1 MKDYILIK
9 KKTAFGCS
17 MAAITFM
24 TAAVVLMFRH
34 PSETRHKPAIVET
47 MSYNIL
53 KANGKS
59 ILFFRDITKDSI
71 LRDADIK
78 PDNIRYGSKI
88 TVTEK
93 DLHSIVKRYKAFLND
108 RQIELTEK
116 EAEMDYFIKRH
127 NVRDEGFDMIAK
139 HYDKLSEESI
149 AVGKIINTL
158 SVITDSTRLE
168 ISRKVSYE
176 DAGRKP
182 YSGIFVETDG
192 GIWRYGTWLRTKR
205 EGKGISH
212 DGKGNLICGTWN
224 ADTIVEGR
232 RTDGKG
238 TYHGHFNK
246 EKEAEGHGFF
256 AAADGT
262 YYEGRW
268 VGGLRNGF
276 GFELGRSHMKAGEWM
291 NGVYKGERISYTS
304 ERIYGID
311 ISRYQH
317 GKGRKYYPIY
327 WNRLRITDLGRLSK
341 KNVSGV
347 VNYPVSFVYIKSTEG
362 ISIRNRYYAADYKQ
376 ARKHGFHCGAYHF
389 FSTKTS
395 ATAQARY
402 FIRNSFFKKGD
413 LPPVLDVEPTHKQIV
428 KMGGETVLFNAI
440 RTWMRIVRQ
449 HTGVKPVLYVSQN
462 FVNKYLNA
470 APDIKKDYNIWIA
483 RYGEYKPDIKLIYW
497 QLSPDGRVN
506 GIHGDVDINVFNGYE
521 DSFDSF
527 IKTERIK

>member
-1 MKDYILIK
+1 MRP
-9 KKTAFGCS
+9 F
-17 MAAITFM
+17 
-24 TAAVVLMFRH
+24 
-34 PSETRHKPAIVET
+34 
-47 MSYNIL
+47 
-53 KANGKS
+53 
-59 ILFFRDITKDSI
+59 
-71 LRDADIK
+71 
-78 PDNIRYGSKI
+78 
-88 TVTEK
+88 
-93 DLHSIVKRYKAFLND
+93 
-108 RQIELTEK
+108 
-116 EAEMDYFIKRH
+116 
-127 NVRDEGFDMIAK
+127 
-139 HYDKLSEESI
+139 
-149 AVGKIINTL
+149 
-158 SVITDSTRLE
+158 
-168 ISRKVSYE
+168 
-176 DAGRKP
+176 
-182 YSGIFVETDG
+182 
-192 GIWRYGTWLRTKR
+192 
-205 EGKGISH
+205 
-212 DGKGNLICGTWN
+212 
-224 ADTIVEGR
+224 
-232 RTDGKG
+232 
-238 TYHGHFNK
+238 
-246 EKEAEGHGFF
+246 
-256 AAADGT
+256 
-262 YYEGRW
+262 
-268 VGGLRNGF
+268 
-276 GFELGRSHMKAGEWM
+276 
-291 NGVYKGERISYTS
+291 
-304 ERIYGID
+304 
-311 ISRYQH
+311 
-317 GKGRKYYPIY
+317 PIY

-428 KMGGETVLFNAI
+428 KMGGETALFNAI